1 MSSHLT
7 NFGTLSG
14 DQLQAWSRDFWKVA
28 RNQSFINQFAGTG
41 SNAMVQRV
49 TELTKS
55 QKGTKA
61 NITLLADM
69 TGDGITGD
77 YTLEGNEEAL
87 RAYDISIEL
96 DQLRFANRIAGR
108 IADQKTVV
116 NFREQSRD
124 ALAYAMADRIDQL
137 AFLTLS
143 GVGYN
148 MKNNGA
154 TRANSEDPSGDTTK
168 SGNALQDLEFSSD
181 VSAPTD
187 ARWLR
192 VSGSGDNASLADG
205 DTDVITA
212 DDKLGYRSIVELKAY
227 AKDNYIRGIRAAGNQ
242 EVFHMFVT
250 PQQMADLKLDTDFIA
265 NVRNAGVRGASNSLF
280 AGTSSLMVDGVMIH
294 EFRHVFNTSG
304 ATAGTSTDG
313 SHTGDY
319 GKKWGADAKIDGAR
333 ALFCGAQAL
342 AMADIGLP
350 EMVEDTFDY
359 GNQSG
364 ISVGKIFGLRKPK
377 YNTDYAASGKDAIQD
392 FGVICL
398 DTAQ

>member
-1 MSSHLT
+1 MALT

-14 DQLQAWSRDFWKVA
+14 DQLQTWSRDFWKVA

-49 TELTKS
+49 TEMTKNN
-55 QKGTKA
+55 KGTKA

-108 IADQKTVV
+108 MTDQKTVV

-124 ALAYAMADRIDQL
+124 ALAYAMADRCDQL

-143 GVGYN
+143 GVAYTN
-148 MKNNGA
+148 KNNGA
-154 TRANSEDPSGDTTK
+154 LRTVVGGAVNGQE
-168 SGNALQDLEFSSD
+168 LVDLSYASD
-181 VSAPTD
+181 VSAPTAARHRRWD
-187 ARWLR
+187 ATGGLTT
-192 VSGSGDNASLADG
+192 GATNAVAA
-205 DTDVITA
+205 V
-212 DDKLGYRSIVELKAY
+212 DKISYECIVNLKAY
-227 AKDNYIRGIRAAGNQ
+227 AKDQYIRGIRGAGNQ
-242 EVFHMFVT
+242 ETFHMFVT
-250 PQQMADLKLDTDFIA
+250 PQQMADLKLDASFLA
-265 NVRNAGVRGASNSLF
+265 NVRNAGVRGTSNSLF
-280 AGTSSLMVDGVMIH
+280 SGSSSLMVDGVMIH

-304 ATAGTSTDG
+304 ATSGSSGNAGAAG
-313 SHTGDY
+313 Y
-319 GKKWGADAKIDGAR
+319 KWGANADVNGAR

-342 AMADIGLP
+342 ALADIGLP

-364 ISVGKIFGLRKPK
+364 ISVGKIFGMRKPK
-377 YNTDYAASGKDAIQD
+377 YNSDITGDVQD

>member
-1 MSSHLT
+1 MALT

-77 YTLEGNEEAL
+77 NTLEGNEEAL

-108 IADQKTVV
+108 MADQKTVV

-143 GVGYN
+143 GVGYGL
-148 MKNNGA
+148 KNNGA
-154 TRANSEDPSGDTTK
+154 LRPASNSAGHEL
-168 SGNALQDLEFSSD
+168 ADLEFASD
-181 VSAPTD
+181 VTAPTAARHRRVTAAGDIVAGATD
-187 ARWLR
+187 AI
-192 VSGSGDNASLADG
+192 VAA
-205 DTDVITA
+205 
-212 DDKLGYRSIVELKAY
+212 DKLSYSSIVNLKAY
-227 AKDNYIRGIRAAGNQ
+227 AKDNYIRGIRASGNQ

-250 PQQMADLKLDTDFIA
+250 PQQMAGLKLDPDFIA

-280 AGTSSLMVDGVMIH
+280 SGTASVMVDGVMIH
-294 EFRHVFNTSG
+294 EFRHVFNTAG
-304 ATAGTSTDG
+304 ADDITVDGYAGGLTLGAAGTKGGADG
-313 SHTGDY
+313 SVDY
-319 GKKWGADAKIDGAR
+319 AR

-377 YNTDYAASGKDAIQD
+377 YNTDVSGTSED
-392 FGVICL
+392 FGVIAV
-398 DTAQ
+398 DTAF

>member
-1 MSSHLT
+1 MALT
-7 NFGTLSG
+7 NFGTLTG

-28 RNQSFINQFAGTG
+28 RNQSFINQFAGSG

-49 TELTKS
+49 TELTKN

-69 TGDGITGD
+69 SGDGITGD
-77 YTLEGNEEAL
+77 NTLEGNEEAL

-108 IADQKTVV
+108 LTDQKTVV

-124 ALAYAMADRIDQL
+124 ALAYAIADRCDQL

-143 GVGYN
+143 GVAYTS
-148 MKNNGA
+148 KNNGG
-154 TRANSEDPSGDTTK
+154 TRAVSG
-168 SGNALQDLEFSSD
+168 SAGHELVDLEFASD
-181 VSAPTD
+181 VSAP
-187 ARWLR
+187 
-192 VSGSGDNASLADG
+192 SGDRHRRWDATSGLVAG
-205 DTDVITA
+205 DTTA
-212 DDKLGYRSIVELKAY
+212 VAAADKIGYSTIVNLKAY
-227 AKDNYIRGIRAAGNQ
+227 AKDNYIRGIRGAGNQ
-242 EVFHMFVT
+242 ETFHMFVT
-250 PQQMADLKLDTDFIA
+250 PQQMADLKLDSDFLA
-265 NVRNAGVRGASNSLF
+265 NVRNAGVRGSANGLF
-280 AGTSSLMVDGVMIH
+280 SGTSSLMVDGVMIH

-304 ATAGTSTDG
+304 ATTGTSSNAG
-313 SHTGDY
+313 AAGY
-319 GKKWGADAKIDGAR
+319 KWGADADVVGGR

-342 AMADIGLP
+342 ALADIGLP

-377 YNTDYAASGKDAIQD
+377 YNSDVSGSVQD
-392 FGVICL
+392 FGVIAL

>member
-1 MSSHLT
+1 MALT
-7 NFGTLSG
+7 NFGTLTG
-14 DQLQAWSRDFWKVA
+14 DQLQTWSRDFWKVA
-28 RNQSFINQFAGTG
+28 RNQSFINQFAGSG

-49 TELTKS
+49 TELTKNN
-55 QKGTKA
+55 KGTKA

-77 YTLEGNEEAL
+77 FTLEGNEEAL

-108 IADQKTVV
+108 MTDQKTVV

-124 ALAYAMADRIDQL
+124 ALAYAIADRCDQL

-143 GVGYN
+143 GVAYTH
-148 MKNNGA
+148 KNNGGLRTVVGGA
-154 TRANSEDPSGDTTK
+154 VNGQE
-168 SGNALQDLEFSSD
+168 LVDLEFASD
-181 VSAPTD
+181 VSAPT
-187 ARWLR
+187 ASRHRR
-192 VSGSGDNASLADG
+192 VDGDNIVAG
-205 DTDVITA
+205 DTTA
-212 DDKLGYRSIVELKAY
+212 LVAGDKLKYKHIVNLKAY
-227 AKDNYIRGIRAAGNQ
+227 AKDQYIRGIRGAGNQ
-242 EVFHMFVT
+242 ETYHMFVT
-250 PQQMADLKLDTDFIA
+250 PSQMANLKLDADFIA

-280 AGTSSLMVDGVMIH
+280 AGSSSLMVDGVMIH

-304 ATAGTSTDG
+304 ATTGASSNAGAAG
-313 SHTGDY
+313 Y
-319 GKKWGADAKIDGAR
+319 KWGADASIVGGR

-342 AMADIGLP
+342 ALADIGLP

-364 ISVGKIFGLRKPK
+364 ISVGKIFGFRKPK
-377 YNTDYAASGKDAIQD
+377 YNSDITGDVQD

>member
-1 MSSHLT
+1 MALT
-7 NFGTLSG
+7 NFGTLTG
-14 DQLQAWSRDFWKVA
+14 AQLQAWSRDFWKVA

-41 SNAMVQRV
+41 SNAMVQRI

-55 QKGTKA
+55 AKGTKA

-77 YTLEGNEEAL
+77 NTLEGNEEAL
-87 RAYDISIEL
+87 RAFDISIQL
-96 DQLRFANRIAGR
+96 DQLRFANRMAGR
-108 IADQKTVV
+108 MADQKTVV

-143 GVGYN
+143 GVQYTY
-148 MKNNGA
+148 KNNGA
-154 TRANSEDPSGDTTK
+154 LRQASGSLGHDL
-168 SGNALQDLEFSSD
+168 ADLEFAGD
-181 VSAPTD
+181 VSGPSSERHFRVDKASATD
-187 ARWLR
+187 NSTLEA
-192 VSGSGDNASLADG
+192 G
-205 DTDVITA
+205 DTSQVA
-212 DDKLGYRSIVELKAY
+212 LLDKLDYRSIVSLKAK
-227 AKDNYIRGIRAAGNQ
+227 AKDRYIRGIRAGAGE

-250 PQQMADLKLDTDFIA
+250 PQQMADLKLDADFIA
-265 NVRNAGVRGASNSLF
+265 NVRNAAVRGPNNQLF
-280 AGTSSLMVDGVMIH
+280 AGASSVMVDGVIVH
-294 EFRHVFNTSG
+294 EFRHVYNTSG
-304 ATAGTSTDG
+304 AASG
-313 SHTGDY
+313 S
-319 GKKWGADAKIDGAR
+319 KWGSGSTVDGAR

-377 YNTDYAASGKDAIQD
+377 YNSDVSSDVQD

-398 DTAQ
+398 DTAI

>member
-1 MSSHLT
+1 MALT
-7 NFGTLSG
+7 NFGTLTG
-14 DQLQAWSRDFWKVA
+14 DQLQMWSRDFWKVA
-28 RNQSFINQFAGTG
+28 RNQSFISQFAGTG
-41 SNAMVQRV
+41 SNAMVQRI
-49 TELTKS
+49 TELTKN

-77 YTLEGNEEAL
+77 NTLEGNEEAL
-87 RAYDISIEL
+87 RAYDITIEL

-108 IADQKTVV
+108 LTDQKTVV

-143 GVGYN
+143 GVAYTL
-148 MKNNGA
+148 KNNGGLRP
-154 TRANSEDPSGDTTK
+154 TSG
-168 SGNALQDLEFSSD
+168 SAGHELVDLEFASD
-181 VSAPTD
+181 VSAPTS
-187 ARWLR
+187 ARHLR
-192 VSGSGDNASLADG
+192 VDVDGSGNVTLPAG
-205 DTDVITA
+205 DVTA
-212 DDKLGYRSIVELKAY
+212 TTAADKLSYKAIVNLKAY
-227 AKDNYIRGIRAAGNQ
+227 AKDNYIRGIRGAGNQ
-242 EVFHMFVT
+242 EMYHMFVT
-250 PQQMADLKLDTDFIA
+250 PQQMADLKLDSDFLA
-265 NVRNAGVRGASNSLF
+265 NVRNAGIRGNQNSLF
-280 AGTSSLMVDGVMIH
+280 AGSSSLMVDGIMVH
-294 EFRHVFNTSG
+294 EFRHVFNTAG
-304 ATAGTSTDG
+304 ATAGTSSNAG
-313 SHTGDY
+313 AAGY
-319 GKKWGADAKIDGAR
+319 KWGADADVEGAR

-377 YNTDYAASGKDAIQD
+377 YNADYNGSVQD

-398 DTAQ
+398 DSAQ

>member
-1 MSSHLT
+1 MALT
-7 NFGTLSG
+7 NFGTLTG
-14 DQLQAWSRDFWKVA
+14 DQLQMWSRDFWRVA
-28 RNQSFINQFAGTG
+28 RNQSFINQFAGAG
-41 SNAMVQRV
+41 SNAMVQRI
-49 TELTKS
+49 TELTKN

-77 YTLEGNEEAL
+77 NTLEGNEEAL
-87 RAYDISIEL
+87 RAYDITIEL

-108 IADQKTVV
+108 MTDQKTVV

-124 ALAYAMADRIDQL
+124 ALAYAMADRCDQL

-143 GVGYN
+143 GVAYTL
-148 MKNNGA
+148 KNNGA
-154 TRANSEDPSGDTTK
+154 LRATSGTA
-168 SGNALQDLEFSSD
+168 GHELVDLEFASD
-181 VSAPTD
+181 VSAPTSD
-187 ARWLR
+187 RHLR
-192 VSGSGDNASLADG
+192 INGAALSAG
-205 DTDVITA
+205 DTTA
-212 DDKLGYRSIVELKAY
+212 VTSSDTIGYKHIVQLKAY

-242 EVFHMFVT
+242 ETFHMFVT
-250 PQQMADLKLDTDFIA
+250 PQQMADLKLDSDFIA

-280 AGTSSLMVDGVMIH
+280 AGSSSLMVDGVMIH

-304 ATAGTSTDG
+304 ATAGTS
-313 SHTGDY
+313 SNAGDAGY
-319 GKKWGADAKIDGAR
+319 KWGANADVVGGR

-342 AMADIGLP
+342 ALADIGLP

-359 GNQSG
+359 GKQSG

-377 YNTDYAASGKDAIQD
+377 YNSDISGSSQD
-392 FGVICL
+392 FGVVAL